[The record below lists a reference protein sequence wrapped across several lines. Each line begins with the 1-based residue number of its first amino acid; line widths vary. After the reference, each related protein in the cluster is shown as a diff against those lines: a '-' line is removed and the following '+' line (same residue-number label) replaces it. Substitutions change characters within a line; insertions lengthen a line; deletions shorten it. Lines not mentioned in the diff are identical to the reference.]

1 MRAPFVSKVLV
12 HRRHTATDESEQ
24 SLVEQRSVEQIFEIR
39 MVN

>member
-1 MRAPFVSKVLV
+1 MRAPFVSKVPV